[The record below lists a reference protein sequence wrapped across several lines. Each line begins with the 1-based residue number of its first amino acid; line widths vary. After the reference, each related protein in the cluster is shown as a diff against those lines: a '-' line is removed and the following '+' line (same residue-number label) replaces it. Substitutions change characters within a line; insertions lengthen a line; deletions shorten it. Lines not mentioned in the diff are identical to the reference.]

1 VGRVELNRRAGLR
14 KVHLVVDAV
23 VLLGAVASS
32 YVLHNALRDVVPG
45 LKALP
50 SFGDYAA
57 IAYLG
62 LPLWLALISITKLH
76 LSFERPLSRT
86 DLLVGL
92 LRFHGF
98 VVVAL
103 AVVVFATQSVI
114 NRSLVAMILSS
125 SFVLMLMQRIA
136 IGAWVRFQYRRGY
149 GRVQLLVVGDIG
161 DRARRFIEDA
171 QSDELPPAV
180 LGYLSNGAQ
189 ETELSHLGTLDDIA
203 DVIHREAVDEV
214 VFFAPFNRADEVPQ
228 ALQACEEAGVHA
240 SFAVDMVQL
249 ARSKPRISFLY
260 EHPFVSFDVAPKRPE
275 ALAVKHGIDIAA
287 AGVGLLLLS
296 PLLIAVSAAIALTMG
311 RPVFFAQERA
321 GLYGRRFRMIKFRTM
336 VKDAE
341 ARRAELAE
349 QNEMSGPVFKIAR
362 DPRITRLG
370 AFLRKTSI
378 DELPQLFNVLTGTMS
393 LVGPRPLPVS
403 EQQEIKGWQ
412 SRRLSMRP
420 GITGLWQVSGRSDI
434 DFDEW
439 MALDLRYIDEWSPA
453 LDLRILLRTVPVV
466 LFGKGAR

>member
-1 VGRVELNRRAGLR
+1 MELNRRAGLR
-14 KVHLVVDAV
+14 KVHLAIDAV
-23 VLLGAVASS
+23 ALVAAVVCAHALHAALLP
-32 YVLHNALRDVVPG
+32 VVPG

-50 SFGDYAA
+50 SFGNYAA

-62 LPLWLALISITKLH
+62 LPLWLALVSITNLH
-76 LSFERPLSRT
+76 LSFERPQSST

-98 VVVAL
+98 AIVVL
-103 AVVVFATQSVI
+103 AVIAFATQSVI
-114 NRSLVAMILSS
+114 NRSFVALVLSS
-125 SFVLMLMQRIA
+125 SFALMLAQRLA
-136 IGAWVRFQYRRGY
+136 IGAWVRFQHRRGY
-149 GRVQLLVVGDIG
+149 GRVHLLLVGDI
-161 DRARRFIEDA
+161 DERAGRFLA
-171 QSDELPPAV
+171 AAAADELAPAII
-180 LGYLSNGAQ
+180 GYLSPAAQ
-189 ETELSHLGTLDDIA
+189 ELELPYLGAETDLA
-203 DVIHREAVDEV
+203 EVIHREAVDEV
-214 VFFAPFNRADEVPQ
+214 VFFAPFNRAELVPD
-228 ALQACEEAGVHA
+228 ALAACEDAGVHA

-249 ARSKPRISFLY
+249 SRSKPRISFLY

-275 ALAVKHGIDIAA
+275 ALAVKHGIDVAA
-287 AGVGLLLLS
+287 AAVGLLLLS
-296 PLLIAVSAAIALTMG
+296 PLLVGVAAAIAATMG

-341 ARRAELAE
+341 ARKAELAD

-439 MALDLRYIDEWSPA
+439 MALDLRYIDEWTPA

-466 LFGKGAR
+466 FFGRGAR